1 MFGNRI
7 TPVPATHAINA
18 PLIEVFSS
26 MQGEG
31 VLIGCRQVF
40 VRFAESNLS
49 CDYCDTPFQSGPTC
63 QIESKPGSGQFTS
76 QNNPVNLTDITRL
89 ISSWQHTS
97 NNVYHSV
104 ALTGG
109 EPLLHA
115 DILQAWLP
123 EMLAILPVFLE
134 TNGTLPAEL
143 EKILHLIEWISM
155 DIKGS
160 AVTGAP
166 TPWVDHADF
175 LVLAK
180 ERLCQ
185 VKLVVDE
192 TTANTEL
199 LEAARLVNRF
209 APDVPFVIQPR
220 TQAGAP
226 VLGGKTLLDLQ
237 SIASAEHRDVRI
249 IPQTHPWLGVA

>member
-1 MFGNRI
+1 ML
-7 TPVPATHAINA
+7 VPAIPSIDA
-18 PLIEVFSS
+18 PLIEIFSS

-40 VRFAESNLS
+40 VRFAECNLA
-49 CDYCDTPFQSGPTC
+49 CDYCDTPYQPGPTC
-63 QIESKPGSGQFTS
+63 QVESNPGSGQFS
-76 QNNPVNLTDITRL
+76 SYSNPVNLTDITRL
-89 ISSWQHTS
+89 ISRWQHNT
-97 NNVYHSV
+97 NNVHHSL

-123 EMLAILPVFLE
+123 EMLAILPIFLE

-143 EKILHLIEWISM
+143 EKILPLVEWISM

-175 LVLAK
+175 LALAK
-180 ERLCQ
+180 DRLCQ
-185 VKLVVDE
+185 VKLVVDAS
-192 TTANTEL
+192 TTDSEL
-199 LEAARLVNRF
+199 LEAACLVNRY
-209 APDVPFVIQPR
+209 APDVPFILQPL
-220 TQAGAP
+220 TQSGGP
-226 VLGGKTLLDLQ
+226 TLEGIVLLGLQ
-237 SIASAEHRDVRI
+237 EIASAEHRDVRI
-249 IPQTHPWLGVA
+249 IPQIHPWLGVA